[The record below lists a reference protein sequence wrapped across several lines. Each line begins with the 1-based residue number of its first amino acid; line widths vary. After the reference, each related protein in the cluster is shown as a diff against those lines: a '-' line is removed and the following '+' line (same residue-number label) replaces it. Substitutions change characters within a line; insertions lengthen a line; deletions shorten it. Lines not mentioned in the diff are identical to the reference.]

1 MTFRREKSKILEK
14 GFNLKTKS
22 GSFGALGLEMAVGTL
37 GQEPGAGAWGR
48 REPPAWPGL
57 LFGASRVTAVLL
69 CITASIL

>member
-48 REPPAWPGL
+48 SLGQEPGAGGSHLPGQVCYL
-57 LFGASRVTAVLL
+57 EQVG
-69 CITASIL
+69 